1 MAKWAEEEV
10 AVLAYFASLGVQ
22 RHVITQLLRERG
34 YHRTDSSVT
43 HKIEDLI
50 KSWSLRENGS
60 WNLSRVDD
68 LLNTLDVDFI
78 SLLQPT
84 AKDQEIIN
92 QFQSDINLWA
102 CHLARRTRDAE
113 YLMSHG
119 LGEDYRP

>member
-92 QFQSDINLWA
+92 QVRDST
-102 CHLARRTRDAE
+102 HMTLATR
-113 YLMSHG
+113 
-119 LGEDYRP
+119 